1 MEKDISEEAAFFGN
15 NANGGYKHYSQELR
29 DLVRALIV
37 RDPEARLGSKGDAKE
52 ILAHP
57 AFDAALIESVNKR
70 EFKPKV
76 IPDEKT
82 VLDLT
87 QDFNDVKFK
96 TEISERLFYPDR
108 DLIKENASKF
118 EGFKKYIK

>member
-1 MEKDISEEAAFFGN
+1 VEKDISEEAPFFGN
-15 NANGGYKHYSQELR
+15 NANGGYKQYSQELR

-57 AFDAALIESVNKR
+57 AFDAAFIESVNKR
-70 EFKPKV
+70 EYKPKV
-76 IPDEKT
+76 LPDDKT

-108 DLIKENASKF
+108 DLIKENVAKF
-118 EGFKKYIK
+118 